1 MNQEK
6 IDLINAMMEKSEVQ
20 EKAKQCKD
28 AAELQQ
34 LFAENGVDLTV
45 NEVEAFLSELTESV
59 MSKIRE
65 NQELSEDDLDSV
77 AGGLGGVAAAI
88 IGGFASIPVAGWIV
102 AGAVVIGLGAF
113 VIGGINGYYSK
124 KK

>member
-6 IDLINAMMEKSEVQ
+6 IDLINAMMEKTEVQ

-45 NEVEAFLSELTESV
+45 DEVEAFLSELTESV

-77 AGGLGGVAAAI
+77 AGGMGSVAAAI
-88 IGGFASIPVAGWIV
+88 IGLGSIPVAGWIV
-102 AGAVVIGLGAF
+102 AGAVIVGCGALI
-113 VIGGINGYYSK
+113 IGGINGYYK
-124 KK
+124 KRK

>member
-45 NEVEAFLSELTESV
+45 DEVEAFLSELTESV
-59 MSKIRE
+59 MSKICE
-65 NQELSEDDLDSV
+65 NQELSEDDLDNV
-77 AGGLGGVAAAI
+77 AGGLGSVAAAI
-88 IGGFASIPVAGWIV
+88 LALGSTPVGPWII
-102 AGAVVIGLGAF
+102 AGAVVVGLGALI
-113 VIGGINGYYSK
+113 IGGINGYYSK